1 MKNEFDLTFLYS
13 YKAAGR
19 FLSLIRLTEFSHALL
34 DFLGQTGETTS
45 TQFTRVI
52 HLKSILFQLR
62 RSLLGILCLLI
73 LSACNPSFRSID
85 ISRSKGFGDNFSL
98 EDGDG
103 NVKTLADYHGKA
115 VVLFFGYTHCPDVCP
130 TTLTEMNTALRLLGP
145 LADKVQVIFV
155 TVDPERDT
163 GELLKRYVP
172 AFNPNF
178 VGLRPADDEALK
190 QLAKDFKV
198 YYQRV
203 PGSTPNLY
211 TMDHTSGEYIFD
223 ADGKL
228 RLFARYDQPPESL
241 AHDLKELLH

>member
-1 MKNEFDLTFLYS
+1 MKSLIFQLSRIFLG
-13 YKAAGR
+13 ALC
-19 FLSLIRLTEFSHALL
+19 FLS
-34 DFLGQTGETTS
+34 
-45 TQFTRVI
+45 
-52 HLKSILFQLR
+52 
-62 RSLLGILCLLI
+62 

-85 ISRSKGFGDNFSL
+85 ISQSKGFGNNFSL
-98 EDGDG
+98 EDANG
-103 NVKTLADYHGKA
+103 NIKTISDYRGKA

-130 TTLTEMNTALRLLGP
+130 TTLTEMNSVLQLLGP
-145 LADKVQVIFV
+145 LANKVQVIFV

-163 GELLKRYVP
+163 GEILKRYVP

-178 VGLRPADDEALK
+178 VGLRPANDVALK
-190 QLAKDFKV
+190 QLSKDFKI

-203 PGSTPNLY
+203 PGSTAGTY